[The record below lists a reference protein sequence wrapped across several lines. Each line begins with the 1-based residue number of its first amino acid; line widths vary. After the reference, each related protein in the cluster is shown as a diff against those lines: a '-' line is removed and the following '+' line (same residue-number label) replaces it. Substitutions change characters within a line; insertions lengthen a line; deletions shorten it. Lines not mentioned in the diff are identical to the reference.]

1 MADCVVTID
10 GTPGE
15 TITLFP
21 SPGDPTVFTL
31 EASGAAGV
39 TLAGDVNGPAAA
51 NVADQA
57 SGNVGGV
64 FPIHAPVA
72 ADTSAGAVATSGAV
86 RLPNGVAEGVWA
98 VLSGGANGVLAA
110 ADGAGN
116 AIDYATDGN
125 NEQVNIGGSATALVS
140 VRSAIA
146 SATGGAQP
154 AQSGQIRIPNDTS
167 VSARNAADT
176 ADVALIELDASDA
189 VQVGSSPNA
198 SSVQV
203 AGNAGSIIS
212 LGSST
217 SEVNVPVLGQALA
230 TPAFVTANGAAGT
243 LEYVSASAVG
253 GLGLPAPGTPAYNPA
268 WYAETDIYWD
278 PAGTAGGSDSNSGT
292 VIGSPVLTFKEI
304 VRRYGS
310 DRPTMNYGQ
319 NVTVHQLTSQ
329 PASQDPVFFA
339 PKISGGGY
347 CAIVGT
353 LIANGSPSSSVVVTP
368 KARGG
373 PGTLLQVSSFGTVA
387 AGNLLFNST
396 RNSYAFVDTIA
407 DGEMV
412 ITQPISAALLTTPTS
427 PALAEDNS
435 WATGDTMQAY
445 TLPSVNLKQWRPEGG
460 DVVGSAFSVGWVQ
473 FVNIADAS
481 GGTSSEFTFWGET
494 LTVLSA
500 CTVASRLYIG
510 GGLGGRGAVLLVM
523 GCRVVGLC
531 AGFAGSA
538 EIYGGVLDAGLTNA
552 NCNLTLDG
560 DIIVRSSISVQ
571 ASYTVI
577 GAVYLDNFT
586 TNVGPGMLRMTVAL
600 WGPGSLA
607 LYANAVL
614 YNNTGTTW
622 AATLLINGALSF
634 GGTLTTG
641 SYYTAATGLWVGAVA
656 LSAANFD
663 THNGLNDPQ
672 TGARFCG
679 IN

>member
-1 MADCVVTID
+1 
-10 GTPGE
+10 
-15 TITLFP
+15 
-21 SPGDPTVFTL
+21 
-31 EASGAAGV
+31 
-39 TLAGDVNGPAAA
+39 
-51 NVADQA
+51 
-57 SGNVGGV
+57 
-64 FPIHAPVA
+64 
-72 ADTSAGAVATSGAV
+72 
-86 RLPNGVAEGVWA
+86 
-98 VLSGGANGVLAA
+98 
-110 ADGAGN
+110 
-116 AIDYATDGN
+116 
-125 NEQVNIGGSATALVS
+125 
-140 VRSAIA
+140 
-146 SATGGAQP
+146 
-154 AQSGQIRIPNDTS
+154 
-167 VSARNAADT
+167 
-176 ADVALIELDASDA
+176 
-189 VQVGSSPNA
+189 
-198 SSVQV
+198 
-203 AGNAGSIIS
+203 
-212 LGSST
+212 
-217 SEVNVPVLGQALA
+217 
-230 TPAFVTANGAAGT
+230 
-243 LEYVSASAVG
+243 
-253 GLGLPAPGTPAYNPA
+253 
-268 WYAETDIYWD
+268 
-278 PAGTAGGSDSNSGT
+278 
-292 VIGSPVLTFKEI
+292 
-304 VRRYGS
+304 
-310 DRPTMNYGQ
+310 MNYGQ

-347 CAIVGT
+347 SAIVGT

-412 ITQPISAALLTTPTS
+412 MTQPISAALLTTPTS

-481 GGTSSEFTFWGET
+481 GGTSSEFTFLGET

-510 GGLGGRGAVLLVM
+510 GLGGRGAALLVM
-523 GCRVVGLC
+523 GCRVVGVC
-531 AGFAGSA
+531 ASFAGTA
-538 EIYGGVLDAGLTNA
+538 EIYGGVLDAGLTNV

-560 DIIVRSSISVQ
+560 DIIVRSAISVE
-571 ASYTVI
+571 APYTVI
-577 GAVYLDNFT
+577 GAVYIDNFNL
-586 TNVGPGMLRMTVAL
+586 NVDTGMLRMTVAL

-607 LYANAVL
+607 LYPHAVL

-622 AATLLINGALSF
+622 AATLLISGALYF